1 MTSKNNKSE
10 NPSILSKNFK
20 IQGEIESEGILEI
33 EGQAKGSIKGSSITI
48 RQTGIVEGNINCE
61 SINIHGSFSGDIKAN
76 NINIFKNAEINGNI
90 EYDSLSVEDGASIDG
105 QFKKISEKSLL
116 KAANENNNIKQENTR
131 KS

>member
-1 MTSKNNKSE
+1 M
-10 NPSILSKNFK
+10 
-20 IQGEIESEGILEI
+20 
-33 EGQAKGSIKGSSITI
+33 
-48 RQTGIVEGNINCE
+48 EGNINCE

-116 KAANENNNIKQENTR
+116 KDH
-131 KS
+131 